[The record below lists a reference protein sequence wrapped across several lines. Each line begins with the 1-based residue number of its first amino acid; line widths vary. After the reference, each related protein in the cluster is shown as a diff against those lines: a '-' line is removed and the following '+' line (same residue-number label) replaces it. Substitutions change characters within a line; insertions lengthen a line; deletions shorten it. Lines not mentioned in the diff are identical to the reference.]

1 MIPHPTIRPYSDEDF
16 EDYARTLLKTWPCK
30 DIREARENVATAV
43 KRVREGKEEFWV
55 AEVDGKAA
63 GFMSLEFTKVW
74 GHGGEAFEEEAV
86 GIDWFDVSPDF
97 QRRGIGG
104 ELLLKAEERGKERG
118 LTMLFMHTSVEN
130 LGMINFASK
139 SGFRFSEYLK
149 DFWGE
154 GTGDAFLLTK
164 RL

>member
-1 MIPHPTIRPYSDEDF
+1 VIRPYSDQDF
-16 EDYARTLLKTWPCK
+16 ENYSTTLLKTWPCEGLQ
-30 DIREARENVATAV
+30 EARENVAAAV
-43 KRVREGKEEFWV
+43 KRMKEGKEELWV
-55 AEVDGKAA
+55 AEVEGKAM
-63 GFMSLEFTKVW
+63 GFMSIEFTKIW
-74 GHGGEAFEEEAV
+74 GHAGEAFEEEAV
-86 GIDWFDVSPDF
+86 GIDWFDVSPDS
-97 QRRGIGG
+97 QRKGVGR

-118 LTMLFMHTSVEN
+118 LSLLFTHTSVGN

-139 SGFRFSEYLK
+139 NGFKFSKHLK

>member
-1 MIPHPTIRPYSDEDF
+1 VR
-16 EDYARTLLKTWPCK
+16 
-30 DIREARENVATAV
+30 TAV
-43 KRVREGKEEFWV
+43 KRVKEGKEELWV
-55 AEVDGKAA
+55 AEVDGKAV

-74 GHGGEAFEEEAV
+74 GRKGEAFEEEAV
-86 GIDWFDVSPDF
+86 GIDWFDVSPEF
-97 QRRGIGG
+97 QGKGIGR

-118 LTMLFMHTSVEN
+118 LTMLFTHTSVKN
-130 LGMINFASK
+130 LDMINFASK
-139 SGFRFSEYLK
+139 NGFRFSEYLK

>member
-1 MIPHPTIRPYSDEDF
+1 
-16 EDYARTLLKTWPCK
+16 
-30 DIREARENVATAV
+30 VVTAV
-43 KRVREGKEEFWV
+43 KRVKEGKEELWV
-55 AEVDGKAA
+55 AEVEGKAV

-74 GHGGEAFEEEAV
+74 GRKGEVFEEEAV
-86 GIDWFDVSPDF
+86 GIDWFDVSPEF
-97 QRRGIGG
+97 QGKGIGR

-118 LTMLFMHTSVEN
+118 LTMLFTHTSVKN

-139 SGFRFSEYLK
+139 NELRFSEHLK